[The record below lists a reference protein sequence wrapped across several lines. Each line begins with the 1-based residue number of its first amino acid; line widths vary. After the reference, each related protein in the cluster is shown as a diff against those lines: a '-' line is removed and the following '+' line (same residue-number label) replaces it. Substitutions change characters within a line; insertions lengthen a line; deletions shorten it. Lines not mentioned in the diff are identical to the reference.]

1 MPSSK
6 WWIKKRNSESLDL
19 LRYGLSNYELKVL
32 LKKDALLEEIKSGQ
46 YKNPVRVLVKNNI
59 SILTKKNEEIDY
71 TYDYE
76 YVLNDF
82 LDGKVYVYVNNS
94 TIEGEIYT
102 DSIIKKRNL
111 FEIMGYL
118 ISNAI

>member
-1 MPSSK
+1 MK
-6 WWIKKRNSESLDL
+6 EINKENLNSIEQEYLNDQCSTIT
-19 LRYGLSNYELKVL
+19 R
-32 LKKDALLEEIKSGQ
+32 
-46 YKNPVRVLVKNNI
+46 RVLVKNNI

-102 DSIIKKRNL
+102 DSIIKKRNS
-111 FEIMGYL
+111 FEIMSYL
-118 ISNAI
+118 ISNHI